1 MTNCYHLFKTGFGM
15 KQLDNTLKEF
25 AITLL
30 IEQRMELWK
39 V

>member
-1 MTNCYHLFKTGFGM
+1 MLKFSMEKYVG
-15 KQLDNTLKEF
+15 QLDNTLREF

>member
-1 MTNCYHLFKTGFGM
+1 MLKFSREKYVR
-15 KQLDNTLKEF
+15 QLDNTLKEF